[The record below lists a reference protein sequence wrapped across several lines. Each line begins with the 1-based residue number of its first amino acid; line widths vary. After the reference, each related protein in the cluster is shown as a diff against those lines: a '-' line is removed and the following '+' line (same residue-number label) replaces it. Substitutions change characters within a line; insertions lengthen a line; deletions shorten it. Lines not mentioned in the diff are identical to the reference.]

1 MVKPVDEAAAARG
14 EEVTLAAS
22 HSHANTRRALAAVA
36 IGSLAMAG
44 SVLVFNPA
52 RRWVAERVEDAACS
66 KLPKEMQNRLIKMR
80 AWRNSLSTRQARSFA
95 ATGLLGRDLHGLIP
109 SVEGEGYYYGQDLE
123 KQFAAAVPGGATVY
137 KHELAW
143 VERSVGSRGEMDWT
157 PVPARLN
164 ALRNENSLLVPAHMA
179 EELGFEEGN
188 LVTISIAGRH
198 FTLPIAILAA
208 SPEEVEVVQ
217 EVFDAAQASSV
228 KLTAARLV
236 ADVAQ
241 LRADYARMVTVP
253 RAVLTALLADNI
265 TLILHS

>member
-1 MVKPVDEAAAARG
+1 
-14 EEVTLAAS
+14 LQ
-22 HSHANTRRALAAVA
+22 RR
-36 IGSLAMAG
+36 
-44 SVLVFNPA
+44 
-52 RRWVAERVEDAACS
+52 
-66 KLPKEMQNRLIKMR
+66 IKMR

-123 KQFAAAVPGGATVY
+123 KQFAAAVPGGESLHSSLGCLAALDARVLLTSPLTCHLPGLGATVY

-188 LVTISIAGRH
+188 LVTIRCV
-198 FTLPIAILAA
+198 LAHM
-208 SPEEVEVVQ
+208 PC
-217 EVFDAAQASSV
+217 
-228 KLTAARLV
+228 
-236 ADVAQ
+236 
-241 LRADYARMVTVP
+241 
-253 RAVLTALLADNI
+253 
-265 TLILHS
+265 